1 MNLKEVKILICGK
14 SKNSDL
20 VLKSLESKLIAYQY
34 EIVSN
39 FEEMKIS
46 LDKFKPDVI
55 IFNYGLKAFLCN
67 DVLNYLESILYEAP
81 IFVIIEKQDTTVSE
95 TCLKSGVLEVFDVSE
110 LYKLPYILK
119 QLFLSPSQKISKSI
133 SNSEYSHESVFKAVF
148 ETINDAIFI
157 YNPKTFSLIEVN
169 SRTEE
174 MYEYSREE
182 LLNLRTEDLSAPNVG
197 FTNELAKEYALKALN
212 GEDVFIE
219 LLARKKSG
227 ITFWVQ
233 ATLKPIVVDRQTYLM
248 VIVRDIDKAKEV
260 ESTLSSTR
268 EQYETLTQNSPDVI
282 MRFDVNLRH
291 IYVNNSVK
299 TYMGLEPES
308 FLNKTHEE
316 MNFFSDEMCE
326 FWGNA
331 IQKVFNE
338 GKPNKVVF
346 SIEGLDGLMDLEW
359 RLYPEF
365 SESKEVITVLAIAR
379 DITENKRQERIQKV
393 LSEIANA
400 VNSTNDLSELFL
412 NIQDSL
418 HSIIDTR
425 NCYVALYD
433 EKTDIISLPFHK
445 DEMDTFNEFPAG
457 KTVTA
462 YVIRTGKSQLVDL
475 DRISELEREGEIE
488 PIGAPSL
495 YWLGV
500 PLKISNKIIGVFVV
514 QSYDEN
520 VKYTQDDVKLLEFVS
535 DQIALAIERKKAQD
549 ELKTNE
555 ERQRGIIESSPD
567 GLVVIDLAGNFME
580 NNSSFT
586 ELVGE
591 TSINKI
597 KAKNFFEYVAKE
609 DIIKVQNLLNDTFST
624 GFSKNIELRMVRKGG
639 SEFFAEASIG
649 LITNQVEQENSFVIV
664 VKNISERKNY
674 EYNLKLAKNKAE
686 ESDKLKT
693 AFLSNMSHEIRTPMN
708 AIIGFAELL
717 STTDEDEKQKLD
729 FIAQINQG
737 ADTLMRLIEDIID
750 ISKIEAGVIKINET
764 EFNLKPVLID
774 IRQMFLTS
782 AKRQGKG
789 QLDIA
794 ERNNGYDPV
803 LILKTDEFRLRQIF
817 SNLLNNAIKF
827 TDSGEIS
834 FGIKERTD
842 SMIKF
847 YVKDNGIG
855 IKKEYQEL
863 IFERFRQ
870 GYESKKQFYGGTGL
884 GLSISKH
891 LIEQMGGEISVVSTQ
906 GEGSEFLFTIPYSMS
921 VKNEKNNMDRSVV
934 ENNKWSGK
942 TLIIAEDEDSNYK
955 LLYEVLKRSG
965 INVLRARTGSE
976 AIQLVMENTR
986 IDLILM
992 DIQMPELDGYEAT
1005 REIKSFNAEI
1015 PIIAQTA
1022 YAMSGEKEIS
1032 MQAGCDD
1039 YIAKPIRAT
1048 DLMRIL
1054 SKYLGN

>member
-20 VLKSLESKLIAYQY
+20 VLESLESKLIAYQY

-67 DVLNYLESILYEAP
+67 DVLNYLESIFYEAP
-81 IFVIIEKQDTTVSE
+81 IFVIIEKQDATVSE

-133 SNSEYSHESVFKAVF
+133 SNSKYSHESVFKAVF

-182 LLNLRTEDLSAPNVG
+182 LLNLRIEDLSAPNVG

-248 VIVRDIDKAKEV
+248 AIVRDIDKAKEV
-260 ESTLSSTR
+260 ESTLLSTR

-299 TYMGLEPES
+299 TSMGLEPES

-316 MNFFSDEMCE
+316 MKIFSDEMCE

-500 PLKISNKIIGVFVV
+500 PLKIANKIIGVFVV

-789 QLDIA
+789 QLDIV
-794 ERNNGYDPV
+794 ERNNGCDPA

-870 GYESKKQFYGGTGL
+870 GHESKKQFYGGTGL

-934 ENNKWSGK
+934 GNNKWSGK

-1005 REIKSFNAEI
+1005 REIKSLNAEI

-1022 YAMSGEKEIS
+1022 YAMSGEREIS

>member
-1 MNLKEVKILICGK
+1 MNLKKVKILICGK
-14 SKNSDL
+14 HKNSEFII
-20 VLKSLESKLIAYQY
+20 KSLDSKLISYQY
-34 EIVSN
+34 EIAN
-39 FEEMKIS
+39 EFEEMKIS
-46 LDKFKPDVI
+46 LDEFKPDVI

-67 DVLNYLESILYEAP
+67 DVLNYLDSSFYEAP
-81 IFVIIEKQDTTVSE
+81 IFVITEKQDATVLE
-95 TCLKSGVLEVFDVSE
+95 NCLKSGAMGVFDISE

-119 QLFLSPSQKISKSI
+119 QLFLTPSQKISKSI
-133 SNSEYSHESVFKAVF
+133 SDSEYSHESVFKAVF
-148 ETINDAIFI
+148 ETVNDAIFI

-182 LLNLRTEDLSAPNVG
+182 LLNLRIGDLSASNVAY
-197 FTNELAKEYALKALN
+197 TNKLAKEYALKALK
-212 GEDVFIE
+212 GEDISIE
-219 LLARKKSG
+219 WLAQRKSG
-227 ITFWVQ
+227 GTFWVHG
-233 ATLKPIVVDRQTYLM
+233 TLKPIVVDRQTYLM
-248 VIVRDIDKAKEV
+248 AIVRDIDKAKEV
-260 ESTLSSTR
+260 ESTLFSTR
-268 EQYETLTQNSPDVI
+268 EQYETLTRNSPDVI
-282 MRFDVNLRH
+282 MRFDINLRH
-291 IYVNNSVK
+291 IYVNNAVK
-299 TYMGLEPES
+299 TSMGLEPEI

-316 MNFFSDEMCE
+316 MKIFSDEMCE

-331 IQKVFNE
+331 IQKVFDE

-365 SESKEVITVLAIAR
+365 SESKEVKTVLAIAR
-379 DITENKRQERIQKV
+379 DISENKRQERIQKV

-412 NIQDSL
+412 TIQDSL

-433 EKTDIISLPFHK
+433 EKTDIISLPFHR

-462 YVIRTGKSQLVDL
+462 FVIRTGKSQLVDL

-500 PLKISNKIIGVFVV
+500 PLKIANKIIGVFVV

-520 VKYTQDDVKLLEFVS
+520 IKYTQDDVKLLEFVS

-567 GLVVIDLAGNFME
+567 GLVVIDLKGNFME

-591 TSINKI
+591 TSIDKI
-597 KAKNFFEYVAKE
+597 KAKNFFEYIAKE
-609 DIIKVQNLLNDTFST
+609 DIIKVQNLLNDTLST

-649 LITNQVEQENSFVIV
+649 LITNKVGQENSFVIV

-717 STTDEDEKQKLD
+717 STTEDDEKQKLD

-774 IRQMFLTS
+774 IQQMFITS
-782 AKRQGKG
+782 AQRQGKG
-789 QLDIA
+789 QLEIE
-794 ERNNGYDPV
+794 ERNNGYDPA
-803 LILKTDEFRLRQIF
+803 LILRTDEFRLRQIF

-827 TDSGEIS
+827 TESGKIS
-834 FGIKERTD
+834 FGIKEKTD

-855 IKKEYQEL
+855 IKEENKEL

-870 GYESKKQFYGGTGL
+870 GHESKKQFYGGTGL

-891 LIEQMGGEISVVSTQ
+891 LIEKMGGDISVVSEL
-906 GEGSEFLFTIPYSMS
+906 GKGSEFIFTIPYSDS
-921 VKNEKNNMDRSVV
+921 VINEDNNSGNSAVV
-934 ENNKWSGK
+934 NNKWSGK

-965 INVLRARTGSE
+965 INVLRAKTGKE
-976 AIQLVMENTR
+976 AIQLVSGNTQ

-1005 REIKSFNAEI
+1005 RKIKSFNPQI